1 MLNGGEKVQSKW
13 VTPRQIEAILEA
25 LTPQNR
31 LACKVSLITGL
42 RINDCLNLKT
52 EQIQKGRFTVRE
64 QKTGKTRRITLPKG
78 LQEEVLRSAGTI
90 YAFENRLNGRR
101 PRTRQ
106 AVFKDLKRASVLFRV
121 GKNVSPHSLRKI
133 YAVSEFGKDH
143 NLKRVQKLLNHS
155 DEAVTMIYALADQVA
170 KRRNYEIPKS

>member
-13 VTPRQIEAILEA
+13 ISPRQIEAILEA

-31 LACKVSLITGL
+31 LVCKVSLVTGL

-52 EQIQKGRFTVRE
+52 EQIQKGRFTLRE
-64 QKTGKTRRITLPKG
+64 QKTGKTRRVRLPAE
-78 LQEEVLRSAGTI
+78 LQREILANCGTI
-90 YAFENRLNGRR
+90 YAFENRLNGRK

-121 GKNVSPHSLRKI
+121 GKNISPHSLRKI
-133 YAVSEFGKDH
+133 YAVTEFGKDH